1 MGKINYGCYLFI
13 TFWCNALTY
22 NKLCMIIYTNINPT
36 HFAGCEVNTILPE
49 NLISPTDDIR
59 FVYNETFK

>member
-1 MGKINYGCYLFI
+1 
-13 TFWCNALTY
+13 
-22 NKLCMIIYTNINPT
+22 MIIYTNINPT

-49 NLISPTDDIR
+49 NLINPTDDIR